1 MNKRPRTFATLD
13 KWGDK
18 TLDHAQ
24 ADGMVGHLQERIE
37 ELRRENAELQIDLM
51 RSDARV
57 KDCASKLRKAR
68 EKNRKLH
75 LKLGGYR

>member
-24 ADGMVGHLQERIE
+24 ADGMADRLRERVE
-37 ELRRENAELQIDLM
+37 ELRRENAELQVDLM
-51 RSDARV
+51 RSEVRA

-75 LKLGGYR
+75 LKLGGSR